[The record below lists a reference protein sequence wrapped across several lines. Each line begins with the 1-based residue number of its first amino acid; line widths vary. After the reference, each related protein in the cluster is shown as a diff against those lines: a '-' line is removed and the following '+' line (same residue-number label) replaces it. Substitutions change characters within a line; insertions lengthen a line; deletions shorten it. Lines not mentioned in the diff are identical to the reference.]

1 MEILRRLF
9 YEKYAATQTRTVRD
23 FIREIDWSN
32 RLIGIKGSRG
42 VGKTTLL
49 MQYIKQHFEPGQEVL
64 YVSLDHFYFSEHRLY
79 DTADLF
85 YKKGGKFLAL
95 DEVHKYPGWSVEIKN
110 IYDNMPDL
118 QMVFTGSSLLQ
129 LQTSQA
135 DLSRRAVMY
144 RMPGLSFREFIVFE
158 TGIRL
163 PSYTLNDIL
172 RDHIKIAMEISAR
185 VKPLHYFDRFLNYG
199 YYPFYLENKNT
210 FHLKLS
216 QIITAVLETDIP
228 QTARIDPSHVFYLKR
243 LLTII
248 AKSVPFKPNLS
259 NLSSRTGISINT
271 LKQYLKLLNDAEII
285 HSLYFPEQGINSLKK
300 AEKIYLNNTNLMY
313 ALTEQVNKGNLRETF
328 FLNQVS
334 VKHNVYA
341 SKEVDFNVDETR
353 LFETGGKSKKHKQIE
368 GLPNAYL
375 VKDDLEIG
383 YGNVIPLW
391 LFGFLY

>member
-9 YEKYAATQTRTVRD
+9 YEKYAATQTHTIRD

-49 MQYIKQHFEPGQEVL
+49 MQYIKQHFEPGPEVL

-144 RMPGLSFREFIVFE
+144 RMPGLSFREFIMFE

-172 RDHIKIAMEISAR
+172 RNHIKIAMEISAH
-185 VKPLHYFDRFLNYG
+185 VKPLHHFDRYLNYG

-216 QIITAVLETDIP
+216 QIIMAVLETDIP

-248 AKSVPFKPNLS
+248 AKSVPFKPNLR

-271 LKQYLKLLNDAEII
+271 LKQYLKLLNEAEII

-334 VKHNVYA
+334 FKHNVYA
-341 SKEVDFNVDETR
+341 SKEVDFNVDETW
-353 LFETGGKSKKHKQIE
+353 LFEIGGKSKKHKQIE

-375 VKDDLEIG
+375 MKDDLEIG
-383 YGNVIPLW
+383 SGNVIPLW
-391 LFGFLY
+391 MFGFLY